1 MYSNKRLSDRPGE
14 RRTKDTRTMSNP
26 PTPTNQR
33 LLVGTVSV
41 DSGQVMIGDP
51 CYLHDWD
58 ANDYSAEAV
67 ATGSRD
73 YDYAS
78 ACAATLSPLRAGELK
93 NGLAVV
99 TSTAWG
105 DGLYPVYLT
114 YDSDGRVTKVEI
126 IFDQDEDEDE
136 EDGE

>member
-1 MYSNKRLSDRPGE
+1 
-14 RRTKDTRTMSNP
+14 MSNP

-33 LLVGTVSV
+33 LLVGSVSV
-41 DSGQVMIGDP
+41 DSGQVLIGDP
-51 CYLHDWD
+51 CYLDNWT

-67 ATGSRD
+67 TAGSRE
-73 YDYAS
+73 YDYAG

-93 NGLAVV
+93 DNLAVV

-114 YDSDGRVTKVEI
+114 YDASGRVTKVEI
-126 IFDQDEDEDE
+126 IFDQDEDEYQDDD
-136 EDGE
+136 EDGED